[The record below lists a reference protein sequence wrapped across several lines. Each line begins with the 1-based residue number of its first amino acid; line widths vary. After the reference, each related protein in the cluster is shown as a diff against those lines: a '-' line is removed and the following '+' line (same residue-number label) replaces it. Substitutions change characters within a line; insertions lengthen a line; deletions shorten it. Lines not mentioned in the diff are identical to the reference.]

1 MVLLLDSLQEPLE
14 EGFVTVIPTLEMRK
28 QAQRSPHDWPV
39 VEADCS
45 SMPSSWPHCGK
56 AVPGSCSICQ
66 LRKTGVG
73 QNLRW
78 VANSGAGGTVS
89 SRSICTTRMLRC
101 LWPLRASRGV
111 WHPQSQTLAW
121 PYVDWS
127 LPQRE
132 GPSCSSAPSLLLLFL
147 ILFLDIH
154 QEKPSGGSLRIKGV
168 TIPGRG

>member
-73 QNLRW
+73 QNLQW
-78 VANSGAGGTVS
+78 VANSGASGTVS

-101 LWPLRASRGV
+101 LWPLRASRGM
-111 WHPQSQTLAW
+111 WHPQSQTLALCALV
-121 PYVDWS
+121 P
-127 LPQRE
+127 PPE
-132 GPSCSSAPSLLLLFL
+132 GGPLLFL
-147 ILFLDIH
+147 PCLPPPPLPH
-154 QEKPSGGSLRIKGV
+154 SLPGHYQEKPSGGSLRIKGV
-168 TIPGRG
+168 TISGRG